1 MNKTQKDKVIIILA
15 RRGTKN
21 IARQNVRLVNGKPL
35 IYYIIKKC
43 QKIKSA
49 DIFVSTDS
57 EEIKQLSILYGINW
71 LDRPSS
77 LTKDQTPIEK
87 IAYNSLIQ
95 LKKKNLNYKKCLIL
109 NPHFPLIKINTL
121 KKFFSELN
129 TKKETVFGFQKNND
143 TEYIK
148 INKNKNGQKFEE
160 LQNNLAEKKKIVS
173 FNCNTILSK
182 KKWNKPEFGIELK
195 KSEIFSPNSYHDFG
209 ILENILK
216 RKRII
221 VRLDGSKSIGLGHVY
236 NMLTILNHFRNDE
249 ILILM
254 NKTKC
259 LGKEKLEENLF
270 NVKLFS
276 TEIELFKEIKKFKP
290 DIIFNDILNSKIKYM
305 QKLKNEKFFIVNF
318 EDLQGG
324 RKLADLVFNP
334 IFSNVNKLKNEFYGA
349 EYACVRDEF
358 RIFKRKTVRKKI
370 KKITIT
376 LGGVD
381 SNNNTSKVI
390 DLIQKNKI
398 LKNIDINVIL
408 GFGFKHKNELVKKI
422 IKLEK
427 EEYNIQIIEKTDFI
441 SKYIVDSD
449 FVITS
454 NGRTVFE
461 IASLKIPIISL
472 SVNLRESLHSFVR
485 ESKTGFQINFVN
497 KAAEK
502 ELIKAISIMENYD
515 RREKF
520 LKNLEKIDLEKGI
533 ERVVHIIN
541 SEFDKKKL
549 NFNE

>member
-1 MNKTQKDKVIIILA
+1 MSKIQKEKVIIILA

-35 IYYIIKKC
+35 IYYIIRKC

-57 EEIKQLSILYGINW
+57 EEIKQLSILYGVNW
-71 LDRPSS
+71 LDRPIS

-87 IAYNSLIQ
+87 IVYNSLIQ

-109 NPHFPLIKINTL
+109 NPHFPLIKINTIN
-121 KKFFSELN
+121 KFFSELSS
-129 TKKETVFGFQKNND
+129 KRETIFGFLEDQD

-148 INKNKNGQKFEE
+148 IHKKRNEQKFEKIE
-160 LQNNLAEKKKIVS
+160 NHLAEKKKIVS
-173 FNCNTILSK
+173 FNCDTFLSK

-195 KSEIFSPNSYHDFG
+195 KSEIFSPSSYHDFG

-216 RKRII
+216 RKRIL

-236 NMLTILNHFRNDE
+236 NMLTVLNHFRNDE

-270 NVKLFS
+270 KVRLFS
-276 TEIELFKEIKKFKP
+276 TEVELFKEIKKFKP

-305 QKLKNEKFFIVNF
+305 EKLKNEKYFVVNF
-318 EDLQGG
+318 EDLKEG
-324 RKLADLVFNP
+324 RKFANLVFNP
-334 IFSNVNKLKNEFYGA
+334 IFSNNKKFKNEFYGA
-349 EYACVRDEF
+349 NYACVRDEF
-358 RIFKRKTVRKKI
+358 RIFKRKTVRRKI
-370 KKITIT
+370 EKITIT

-381 SNNNTSKVI
+381 SNNNTLRVI
-390 DLIQKNKI
+390 NLIQKNKI
-398 LKNIDINVIL
+398 LKNIEINLIL
-408 GFGFKHKNELVKKI
+408 GFGFKHKKELIKKI
-422 IKLEK
+422 YKMEK
-427 EEYNIQIIEKTDFI
+427 ENYKIQVIEKTDFI

-472 SVNLRESLHSFVR
+472 SVNLRESLHSFVK
-485 ESKTGFQINFVN
+485 ESKTGFQIDFTNGSS
-497 KAAEK
+497 EK
-502 ELIKAISIMENYD
+502 ELIRDISFMENYD
-515 RREKF
+515 RRKEF
-520 LKNLEKIDLEKGI
+520 LRNLEKIDLEKGI

-549 NFNE
+549 NFND